1 VYSYKAFFEEGV
13 LITRF
18 YNEYI
23 QEEGDKSLLAICR
36 SMTIDQRLSIK
47 TVIWDL
53 KDVTAMSVV
62 NTDIAR
68 VTHFERELLKMFKP
82 HRESAAQHVKR
93 IQVFHIPPSDKA
105 VANIFRERLERV
117 AHDSRKTP
125 RIESDEPRGL
135 PELLESLNL
144 LKLLPLLDGEW
155 QK

>member
-1 VYSYKAFFEEGV
+1 MYRYKVFFEEGV

-18 YNEYI
+18 YGEYVA
-23 QEEGDKSLLAICR
+23 EEGDKSLLAICR
-36 SMTIDQRLSIK
+36 SMTLDERLSIK

-53 KDVTAMSVV
+53 QDVTAMGLV

-68 VTHFERELLKMFKP
+68 VTNFERELLGMFE
-82 HRESAAQHVKR
+82 HLGGNAARHMKQIK
-93 IQVFHIPPSDKA
+93 IFHIQPKNDV
-105 VANIFRERLERV
+105 VADIFRERLRRV
-117 AHDSRKTP
+117 AHKTTKTP
-125 RIESDEPRGL
+125 KIKGEEARAL

>member
-1 VYSYKAFFEEGV
+1 MYRYKVFIDEGV
-13 LITRF
+13 LITQF
-18 YNEYI
+18 YGEYI
-23 QEEGDKSLLAICR
+23 ADEGDISLLAISQ
-36 SMTIDQRLSIK
+36 SMELDERYAIK

-53 KDVTAMSVV
+53 KDVTAMSVA

-93 IQVFHIPPSDKA
+93 IQIFHIPPDDKA

-117 AHDSRKTP
+117 DYDSRKTP
-125 RIESDEPRGL
+125 RVEIDEPRNL